1 MACRVLDFFWRE
13 IRKYKS
19 GRGDVYMGACSMLMG
34 GIFYGSNMAACA
46 DGTLAGAPLGN
57 TIGARTGNAKS
68 GLTSHLA
75 SVAKLPLEL
84 GTGGTTCNIQVM
96 RSLLQGSE
104 AREKVASL
112 LAAFLENGGQMAQVT
127 TAELEELKAAKES
140 PELYPDLLVRVGGYS
155 APFVELP
162 DFAQDEIVLRYSE
175 DEAL

>member
-1 MACRVLDFFWRE
+1 
-13 IRKYKS
+13 
-19 GRGDVYMGACSMLMG
+19 
-34 GIFYGSNMAACA
+34 
-46 DGTLAGAPLGN
+46 
-57 TIGARTGNAKS
+57 
-68 GLTSHLA
+68 
-75 SVAKLPLEL
+75 
-84 GTGGTTCNIQVM
+84 M

-162 DFAQDEIVLRYSE
+162 DFAQDVIILRYSE